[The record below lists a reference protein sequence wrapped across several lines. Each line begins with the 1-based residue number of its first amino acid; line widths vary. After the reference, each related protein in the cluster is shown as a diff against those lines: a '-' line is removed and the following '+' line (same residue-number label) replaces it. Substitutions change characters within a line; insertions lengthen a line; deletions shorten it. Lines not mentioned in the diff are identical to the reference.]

1 MAKDRIERDELASKL
16 IETASSAEDPLRA
29 MAELLTDFVMEAE
42 VTAKVGAEAHERSA
56 ERTTHRNGHRERRW
70 DTRLGTLQLQVPKVR
85 EGGYVPS
92 FIEHRKR
99 SEQALISV
107 IQEAVVKGVSTRKI
121 EAVLEELGIAGVSA
135 GQVSQLCAAL
145 DEKVRKFRE
154 GPLGEIR
161 YVWVDAL
168 YEKVRVDDRVESMA
182 VVIATGVNLQ
192 GRREV
197 LGFDV
202 IAAESE
208 EGWAEFFKSL
218 KERGLHGV
226 KLVISDAHTGLKAAV
241 RKVLKVEWQRCKVH
255 FYRNVLVHVPKRSQA
270 EVSEAMK
277 AVFVQRDEKSAKAKA
292 ADLVRQFQ
300 TRFAKAMEIFEAG
313 IDDVLSYLHY
323 PQPHRSADQFHQSA
337 GAAESGDPA
346 PHAGGGHLPARRRVP
361 AADRHAAGGE
371 ERRLAHRRQSVS
383 DLRRRAGRGIRDQG
397 RIDGGES
404 IRKEAFL
411 ECEGSA
417 LALPGFIAFAPEWLR
432 CGAACAA
439 LAIPASESALRSL
452 PSVAVSSAQVTA
464 ILNPTSG
471 VGGEFTLFY

>member
-1 MAKDRIERDELASKL
+1 MAKDRINRDELADKL
-16 IETASSAEDPLRA
+16 VERAAEAEDPLRT
-29 MAELLTDFVMEAE
+29 MAELITGFLMEAE
-42 VTAKVGAEAHERSA
+42 VANQVGAEAHERT
-56 ERTTHRNGHRERRW
+56 EQRTTHRNGYRDRRW
-70 DTRLGTLQLQVPKVR
+70 DTRLGTMQLQVPKVR

-182 VVIATGVNLQ
+182 VVIATGANLQ

-208 EGWAEFFKSL
+208 EGWAEFFKGL

-226 KLVISDAHTGLKAAV
+226 KLVISDAHTGLKNAV

-255 FYRNVLVHVPKRSQA
+255 FYRNVLVHVPKRSQG

-277 AVFVQRDEKSAKAKA
+277 AVFVQRDEKSAKTKA

-300 TRFAKAMEIFEAG
+300 SRFAKAMEIFEAG
-313 IDDVLSYLHY
+313 IDNVLSYLHY
-323 PQPHRSADQFHQSA
+323 PQPHRVRISSTNPL
-337 GAAESGDPA
+337 ER
-346 PHAGGGHLPARRRVP
+346 LNLEIRRRTRVVGIFPNP
-361 AADRHAAGGE
+361 AACL
-371 ERRLAHRRQSVS
+371 RLIGMLLVEKNDDWLTDDKAYLTF
-383 DLRRRAGRGIRDQG
+383 DD
-397 RIDGGES
+397 
-404 IRKEAFL
+404 
-411 ECEGSA
+411 
-417 LALPGFIAFAPEWLR
+417 APVE
-432 CGAACAA
+432 
-439 LAIPASESALRSL
+439 ESAAK
-452 PSVAVSSAQVTA
+452 VVSMAASQ
-464 ILNPTSG
+464 
-471 VGGEFTLFY
+471 

>member
-1 MAKDRIERDELASKL
+1 MAKDRINRDELADKL
-16 IETASSAEDPLRA
+16 VERAAEAEDPLRT
-29 MAELLTDFVMEAE
+29 MAELITGFLMEAE
-42 VTAKVGAEAHERSA
+42 VANKVGAEAHERS
-56 ERTTHRNGHRERRW
+56 EQRTTHRNGYRERRW

-161 YVWVDAL
+161 YVWMDAL

-182 VVIATGVNLQ
+182 VVIATGANLQ

-208 EGWAEFFKSL
+208 EGWSEFIKGL
-218 KERGLHGV
+218 KERGLRGV

-277 AVFVQRDEKSAKAKA
+277 AVFVQRDEKSAKTKA

-300 TRFAKAMEIFEAG
+300 SRFAEDACVFGK
-313 IDDVLSYLHY
+313 H
-323 PQPHRSADQFHQSA
+323 
-337 GAAESGDPA
+337 
-346 PHAGGGHLPARRRVP
+346 
-361 AADRHAAGGE
+361 
-371 ERRLAHRRQSVS
+371 
-383 DLRRRAGRGIRDQG
+383 RRRA
-397 RIDGGES
+397 ELL
-404 IRKEAFL
+404 FL
-411 ECEGSA
+411 RS
-417 LALPGFIAFAPEWLR
+417 R
-432 CGAACAA
+432 TACRSVHRRSRHSG
-439 LAIPASESALRSL
+439 PESALRLRS
-452 PSVAVSSAQVTA
+452 PQVYPP
-464 ILNPTSG
+464 LR
-471 VGGEFTLFY
+471 

>member
-1 MAKDRIERDELASKL
+1 MAKDRINRDELADKL
-16 IETASSAEDPLRA
+16 VERAAEAEDPLRT
-29 MAELLTDFVMEAE
+29 MAELITGFLMEAE
-42 VTAKVGAEAHERSA
+42 VASQVGAEAHERT
-56 ERTTHRNGHRERRW
+56 EQRTTHRNGYRERRW
-70 DTRLGTLQLQVPKVR
+70 DTRLGTMQLQVPKVR

-121 EAVLEELGIAGVSA
+121 EAVLGELGIAGVSA

-182 VVIATGVNLQ
+182 VVIATGANLQ

-208 EGWAEFFKSL
+208 EGWAEFLKGL

-226 KLVISDAHTGLKAAV
+226 KLVISDAHTGLKNAV

-255 FYRNVLVHVPKRSQA
+255 FYRNVLVHVPKRSQG

-277 AVFVQRDEKSAKAKA
+277 AVFVQRDEKSAKTKA

-300 TRFAKAMEIFEAG
+300 SRFAKAMEIFEAG

-323 PQPHRSADQFHQSA
+323 PQPHRVRISSTNPL
-337 GAAESGDPA
+337 ER
-346 PHAGGGHLPARRRVP
+346 LNLEIRRRTRVVGIFPNP
-361 AADRHAAGGE
+361 AACL
-371 ERRLAHRRQSVS
+371 RLIGMLLVEKNDDWLTDDKAYLTF
-383 DLRRRAGRGIRDQG
+383 DDAP
-397 RIDGGES
+397 
-404 IRKEAFL
+404 L
-411 ECEGSA
+411 E
-417 LALPGFIAFAPEWLR
+417 
-432 CGAACAA
+432 
-439 LAIPASESALRSL
+439 ESAAKVVSM
-452 PSVAVSSAQVTA
+452 AVSQ
-464 ILNPTSG
+464 
-471 VGGEFTLFY
+471 

>member
-16 IETASSAEDPLRA
+16 IIAAGSAEDPLRA
-29 MAELLTDFVMEAE
+29 LAELVTDFLMEAE
-42 VTAKVGAEAHERSA
+42 VTAKVGAEPHERS
-56 ERTTHRNGHRERRW
+56 EDRTTHRNGHRERRW
-70 DTRLGTLQLQVPKVR
+70 DTRLGTLKLQVPKLR
-85 EGGYVPS
+85 EGGYVPG

-99 SEQALISV
+99 SEQAIISV

-135 GQVSQLCAAL
+135 GQVSQLSAGL

-182 VVIATGVNLQ
+182 VVIATGVNLG

-197 LGFDV
+197 LGLDV
-202 IAAESE
+202 IPSESE
-208 EGWAEFFKSL
+208 EGWGQFLKSL

-241 RKVLKVEWQRCKVH
+241 RKVMKVEWQRCKVH

-292 ADLVRQFQ
+292 AELVRQFQ
-300 TRFAKAMEIFEAG
+300 PRFPKAMEIFEAG

-323 PQPHRSADQFHQSA
+323 PQPHRVRISSTNPL
-337 GAAESGDPA
+337 ER
-346 PHAGGGHLPARRRVP
+346 LNLEIRRRTRVVGIFPHVGSCLRLIGMLLVEKNEDWLTDDKAYLTFDDAP
-361 AADRHAAGGE
+361 AE
-371 ERRLAHRRQSVS
+371 
-383 DLRRRAGRGIRDQG
+383 
-397 RIDGGES
+397 
-404 IRKEAFL
+404 
-411 ECEGSA
+411 
-417 LALPGFIAFAPEWLR
+417 
-432 CGAACAA
+432 
-439 LAIPASESALRSL
+439 ESAAKLLSMAA
-452 PSVAVSSAQVTA
+452 SQ
-464 ILNPTSG
+464 
-471 VGGEFTLFY
+471 

>member
-1 MAKDRIERDELASKL
+1 
-16 IETASSAEDPLRA
+16 
-29 MAELLTDFVMEAE
+29 VMEAE
-42 VTAKVGAEAHERSA
+42 VTAKVGAEVHERSA
-56 ERTTHRNGHRERRW
+56 ERRTHRNGHRERRW
-70 DTRLGTLQLQVPKVR
+70 DTRLGTLQLQVPKLR

-135 GQVSQLCAAL
+135 SQVSQLCAAL
-145 DEKVRKFRE
+145 DENVRKFRE

-168 YEKVRVDDRVESMA
+168 YEKVRVDERVESMA

-202 IAAESE
+202 IPAESE
-208 EGWAEFFKSL
+208 EGWVQFFKSL
-218 KERGLHGV
+218 KERGLSGV
-226 KLVISDAHTGLKAAV
+226 RLVISDAHTGLKAAV

-292 ADLVRQFQ
+292 TDLVRQFQ
-300 TRFAKAMEIFEAG
+300 ARFAKAMEIFEAG

-323 PQPHRSADQFHQSA
+323 PQPHRTRISSTNPLERLNLEIRRRTRVVGIF
-337 GAAESGDPA
+337 
-346 PHAGGGHLPARRRVP
+346 PHA
-361 AADRHAAGGE
+361 
-371 ERRLAHRRQSVS
+371 
-383 DLRRRAGRGIRDQG
+383 
-397 RIDGGES
+397 
-404 IRKEAFL
+404 
-411 ECEGSA
+411 
-417 LALPGFIAFAPEWLR
+417 
-432 CGAACAA
+432 AACLRLIGMLLVEKNDDWLTDDKAYLTFDDAPVEEPATKVVSMAA
-439 LAIPASESALRSL
+439 
-452 PSVAVSSAQVTA
+452 AQ
-464 ILNPTSG
+464 
-471 VGGEFTLFY
+471 

>member
-1 MAKDRIERDELASKL
+1 MAKDRINRDELADKL
-16 IETASSAEDPLRA
+16 VERAAEAEDPLRT
-29 MAELLTDFVMEAE
+29 MAELITGFLMEAE
-42 VTAKVGAEAHERSA
+42 VASKVGAEAHERS
-56 ERTTHRNGHRERRW
+56 EQRTTHRNGYRDRRW

-161 YVWVDAL
+161 YVWMDAL

-208 EGWAEFFKSL
+208 EGWAEFMKGL
-218 KERGLHGV
+218 KERGLRGV

-277 AVFVQRDEKSAKAKA
+277 AVFVQRDEKSAQTKAS
-292 ADLVRQFQ
+292 DLVRQFQ
-300 TRFAKAMEIFEAG
+300 ARFAKAMEIFEAG

-323 PQPHRSADQFHQSA
+323 PQSHRVRISSTNPL
-337 GAAESGDPA
+337 ER
-346 PHAGGGHLPARRRVP
+346 LNLEIRRRTRVVGIFPHP
-361 AADRHAAGGE
+361 AACLRLIGMLLVEKNDDWLTDDKAYLSFDDAPVEESAAKIVSMAAG
-371 ERRLAHRRQSVS
+371 Q
-383 DLRRRAGRGIRDQG
+383 
-397 RIDGGES
+397 
-404 IRKEAFL
+404 
-411 ECEGSA
+411 
-417 LALPGFIAFAPEWLR
+417 
-432 CGAACAA
+432 
-439 LAIPASESALRSL
+439 
-452 PSVAVSSAQVTA
+452 
-464 ILNPTSG
+464 
-471 VGGEFTLFY
+471 

>member
-1 MAKDRIERDELASKL
+1 MAKDRIEPVELASKL
-16 IETASSAEDPLRA
+16 FEEAVGAEDPLRRI
-29 MAELLTDFVMEAE
+29 AEMVTSFLMEAE
-42 VTAKVGAEAHERSA
+42 VAQKVGAGPHERSDG
-56 ERTTHRNGHRERRW
+56 RTTHRNGYRPRRW
-70 DTRLGTLQLQVPKVR
+70 DTRLGTLELQVPKVR

-121 EAVLEELGIAGVSA
+121 ESVLEEFGIAGVSA

-161 YVWVDAL
+161 YMWVDAL
-168 YEKVRVDDRVESMA
+168 YEKVRVDERIESMA

-202 IAAESE
+202 IAAETE
-208 EGWAEFFKSL
+208 EGWSEFFKSL

-226 KLVISDAHTGLKAAV
+226 KLVISDAHTGLKNAV
-241 RKVLKVEWQRCKVH
+241 RKVLKTEWQRCKVH

-277 AVFVQRDEKSAKAKA
+277 AVFVQRDKKSAETKA
-292 ADLVRQFQ
+292 ADLVRQLQ

-323 PQPHRSADQFHQSA
+323 PQSHRTRISSTNPL
-337 GAAESGDPA
+337 ER
-346 PHAGGGHLPARRRVP
+346 LNREIRRRTRV
-361 AADRHAAGGE
+361 
-371 ERRLAHRRQSVS
+371 V
-383 DLRRRAGRGIRDQG
+383 GI
-397 RIDGGES
+397 
-404 IRKEAFL
+404 F
-411 ECEGSA
+411 
-417 LALPGFIAFAPEWLR
+417 PNV
-432 CGAACAA
+432 AACLRLIGMLLVEKNDDWLTDDKAYLTFDDAPAEDSAA
-439 LAIPASESALRSL
+439 KVVSMVAS
-452 PSVAVSSAQVTA
+452 Q
-464 ILNPTSG
+464 
-471 VGGEFTLFY
+471 

>member
-1 MAKDRIERDELASKL
+1 M
-16 IETASSAEDPLRA
+16 TAEGAVDPLRA
-29 MAELLTDFVMEAE
+29 MAELVTDFLMEAE
-42 VTAKVGAEAHERSA
+42 VTAKVGAEPHERSE

-70 DTRLGTLQLQVPKVR
+70 DTRLGTLKLQVPKLR

-121 EAVLEELGIAGVSA
+121 EAVLEQLGIAGVSA

-145 DEKVRKFRE
+145 DEKVRRFRE

-182 VVIATGVNLQ
+182 VIIATGVNLE

-197 LGFDV
+197 LGLDV
-202 IAAESE
+202 IPTESE
-208 EGWAEFFKSL
+208 EGWAQFFKSL

-255 FYRNVLVHVPKRSQA
+255 FYRNVLVHVTKRSQA

-300 TRFAKAMEIFEAG
+300 TRFAKAMEVFEAG

-323 PQPHRSADQFHQSA
+323 PQSHRVRISSTNPLERLNLEIRRRTRVVGIF
-337 GAAESGDPA
+337 
-346 PHAGGGHLPARRRVP
+346 PHAGACL
-361 AADRHAAGGE
+361 
-371 ERRLAHRRQSVS
+371 RLIGMLLVEKNEDWLTDDKAYLTF
-383 DLRRRAGRGIRDQG
+383 DD
-397 RIDGGES
+397 
-404 IRKEAFL
+404 
-411 ECEGSA
+411 
-417 LALPGFIAFAPEWLR
+417 APE
-432 CGAACAA
+432 
-439 LAIPASESALRSL
+439 ESATK
-452 PSVAVSSAQVTA
+452 VVSMAANQ
-464 ILNPTSG
+464 
-471 VGGEFTLFY
+471 

>member
-1 MAKDRIERDELASKL
+1 
-16 IETASSAEDPLRA
+16 
-29 MAELLTDFVMEAE
+29 MAELMTDFVMEAE
-42 VTAKVGAEAHERSA
+42 VTAKVGAEAHERSE

-202 IAAESE
+202 IPAESE
-208 EGWAEFFKSL
+208 EGWAQFFKSL
-218 KERGLHGV
+218 KERGLNGV

-300 TRFAKAMEIFEAG
+300 ARFAKAMEIFEAG
-313 IDDVLSYLHY
+313 IDDVLSYLAL
-323 PQPHRSADQFHQSA
+323 PAAASTSDQFDQSA

-346 PHAGGGHLPARRRVP
+346 PHARGRHLPARRRML
-361 AADRHAAGGE
+361 AADRHVAGGE

-383 DLRRRAGRGIRDQG
+383 DFRRCTGRRIRNEG
-397 RIDGGES
+397 RIDGGRP
-404 IRKEAFL
+404 IKE
-411 ECEGSA
+411 G
-417 LALPGFIAFAPEWLR
+417 GF
-432 CGAACAA
+432 
-439 LAIPASESALRSL
+439 S
-452 PSVAVSSAQVTA
+452 
-464 ILNPTSG
+464 
-471 VGGEFTLFY
+471 

>member
-1 MAKDRIERDELASKL
+1 M
-16 IETASSAEDPLRA
+16 
-29 MAELLTDFVMEAE
+29 
-42 VTAKVGAEAHERSA
+42 
-56 ERTTHRNGHRERRW
+56 
-70 DTRLGTLQLQVPKVR
+70 QLQVPKVR

-182 VVIATGVNLQ
+182 VVIATGANLQ

-208 EGWAEFFKSL
+208 EGWAEFLKGL

-226 KLVISDAHTGLKAAV
+226 KLVISDAHTGLKNAV

-255 FYRNVLVHVPKRSQA
+255 FYRNVLVHVPKRSQG
-270 EVSEAMK
+270 EVSEAMQ
-277 AVFVQRDEKSAKAKA
+277 AVFVQRDEKSAKTKA

-300 TRFAKAMEIFEAG
+300 SRFAKAMEIFEAG

-323 PQPHRSADQFHQSA
+323 PQPHRVRISSTNPL
-337 GAAESGDPA
+337 ER
-346 PHAGGGHLPARRRVP
+346 LNLEIRRRTRVVGIFPNP
-361 AADRHAAGGE
+361 AACLRLIGMLLVEKNDDWLTDDKAYLTFDDAPVEESTAKVVSMAAS
-371 ERRLAHRRQSVS
+371 Q
-383 DLRRRAGRGIRDQG
+383 
-397 RIDGGES
+397 
-404 IRKEAFL
+404 
-411 ECEGSA
+411 
-417 LALPGFIAFAPEWLR
+417 
-432 CGAACAA
+432 
-439 LAIPASESALRSL
+439 
-452 PSVAVSSAQVTA
+452 
-464 ILNPTSG
+464 
-471 VGGEFTLFY
+471 

>member
-1 MAKDRIERDELASKL
+1 MAKDRIERDELASKVM
-16 IETASSAEDPLRA
+16 ETAGSAEDPLRA
-29 MAELLTDFVMEAE
+29 MAELFADFVMESE
-42 VTAKVGAEAHERSA
+42 VTAKVGAEANERAA
-56 ERTTHRNGHRERRW
+56 ERTTYRNGYRDRRW
-70 DTRLGTLQLQVPKVR
+70 DTRLGTLKLQVPKLR

-99 SEQALISV
+99 SEQAIISV

-121 EAVLEELGIAGVSA
+121 ESVLEGLGIAGVSA

-182 VVIATGVNLQ
+182 VVIATGVNLE

-202 IAAESE
+202 IPAESE
-208 EGWAEFFKSL
+208 EGWTQFFKSL

-255 FYRNVLVHVPKRSQA
+255 FYSIVLVHVPKRSQA

-323 PQPHRSADQFHQSA
+323 PQPHRVRISSNNPLERLNKEIRRRTRVIGIF
-337 GAAESGDPA
+337 
-346 PHAGGGHLPARRRVP
+346 PHAGSCLRLIGMLLVEKNEDWLTDDKAYLTFDDAPA
-361 AADRHAAGGE
+361 E
-371 ERRLAHRRQSVS
+371 
-383 DLRRRAGRGIRDQG
+383 
-397 RIDGGES
+397 
-404 IRKEAFL
+404 
-411 ECEGSA
+411 
-417 LALPGFIAFAPEWLR
+417 
-432 CGAACAA
+432 
-439 LAIPASESALRSL
+439 ESAKI
-452 PSVAVSSAQVTA
+452 VSMAANQ
-464 ILNPTSG
+464 
-471 VGGEFTLFY
+471 